1 MRSYLALIAAIIG
14 LFLTSCAETET
25 VRLEPP
31 APSPSS
37 TTTSAHDLPTSAP
50 TGHRDT

>member
-14 LFLTSCAETET
+14 LFSTGCDETET

-31 APSPSS
+31 APSPAS
-37 TTTSAHDLPTSAP
+37 TATGTHDLPTIGQRS
-50 TGHRDT
+50 T